1 MRRVPE
7 KNRVG
12 RGRTG
17 LDGQVW
23 FGGGAA
29 EVRMM
34 MMMMI
39 LEGTEHYQRV
49 SVVMV
54 FLPFVMTLGS
64 V

>member
-34 MMMMI
+34 MMI
-39 LEGTEHYQRV
+39 PECTEHYQRV